1 MNQEENIVFRKSSLT
16 LEVAREMIKR
26 AEEKAA
32 ETGIAIT
39 TCIVDESGVLKAFS
53 RMDGSPLMAVDAARK
68 KALTAAGIGLSTGK
82 AWYDFIKDDPILL
95 HGVQGITDFMLLGGG
110 LPLRH

>member
-1 MNQEENIVFRKSSLT
+1 MKQEEKIVFHKSSLK
-16 LEVAREMIKR
+16 LETAREMIKR
-26 AEEKAA
+26 AEEKAT

-39 TCIVDESGVLKAFS
+39 TCIVDESGVLKVFS

-82 AWYDFIKDDPILL
+82 AWYDFIKNDPTAGRRAPFEL
-95 HGVQGITDFMLLGGG
+95 
-110 LPLRH
+110 